1 MELSLF
7 KFASAMYISGVG
19 LAMWKIWF
27 PCHRIITS
35 LDRNNIMVKKPILS
49 FLIVFVIFFIMFPFI
64 AWIILFDDKIDRF
77 QDGFVKG
84 VLGINNDK

>member
-1 MELSLF
+1 
-7 KFASAMYISGVG
+7 
-19 LAMWKIWF
+19 
-27 PCHRIITS
+27 
-35 LDRNNIMVKKPILS
+35 MVKKPILS

-77 QDGFVKG
+77 QNGFIKG